1 MINNIS
7 LFAANQLAA
16 IRKCGHRTEFFSF
29 GRKNDRGPD
38 YLMVYNVSDLNYI
51 GTTHYPEKEFYLQIT
66 GGLVE
71 DMEKNCQLP
80 PEENWTGLKE

>member
-1 MINNIS
+1 
-7 LFAANQLAA
+7 
-16 IRKCGHRTEFFSF
+16 
-29 GRKNDRGPD
+29 
-38 YLMVYNVSDLNYI
+38 MVYNVSDLNYI